1 MQVRAT
7 LTPVVLAALFLA
19 AGCGGSGG
27 GGGKGGTTTSY
38 PAKETIRSANSEVA
52 NGVWMFLPAGKPKRL
67 VIFFHGQGGP
77 TEATPQNHRP
87 WIDHLVDRGA
97 VVVYPRYELDY
108 SKAVLDPAVEGVQT
122 AARQLGVKNVPVIA
136 LGYSRGAAL
145 AIEYAAVAAKRGVP
159 VPDAVESVNPV
170 PYGETARIVN
180 LKPLRARTVL
190 AVLISDQ
197 DPHAVDG
204 STMLLDR
211 LRNSGFPG
219 KQIELAVAHS
229 HKGFVAD
236 HLAPL
241 SAGPAAR
248 KAYWTP
254 TDSLL
259 AALQ

>member
-1 MQVRAT
+1 

-27 GGGKGGTTTSY
+27 GGSATSY
-38 PAKETIRSANSEVA
+38 PTRPTIRSANTEVA

-87 WIDHLVDRGA
+87 WIDHLVKRGA

-108 SKAVLDPAVEGVQT
+108 SQAVIDPAIEGVHT
-122 AARQLGVKNVPVIA
+122 AKERLRLAGLPVMA
-136 LGYSRGAAL
+136 LGYSRGAAM
-145 AIEYAAVAAKRGVP
+145 AVEYAALAKRRGVP
-159 VPDAVESVNPV
+159 VPDAVETVNPV

-180 LKPLRARTVL
+180 LKPIRRATIL
-190 AVLISDQ
+190 AVLISDK

-204 STMLLDR
+204 STMLLHR
-211 LRNSGFPG
+211 LRDAGFPG
-219 KQIELAVAHS
+219 DRIELNVAHS
-229 HKGFVAD
+229 RKGFVAD

-241 SAGPAAR
+241 SDAPAAR
-248 KAYWTP
+248 AAYWGP

-259 AALQ
+259 DAIRGSA